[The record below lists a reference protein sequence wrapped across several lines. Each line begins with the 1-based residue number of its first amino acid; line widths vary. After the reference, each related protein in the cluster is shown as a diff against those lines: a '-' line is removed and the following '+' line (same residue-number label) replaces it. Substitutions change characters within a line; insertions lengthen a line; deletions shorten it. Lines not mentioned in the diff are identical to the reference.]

1 MQIDEEKIKKDALI
15 QELMAQRDK
24 ALLEC
29 LNKAMDLKILSHR
42 YTELEQKAVGAN
54 GAEKKESGQK
64 K

>member
-15 QELMAQRDK
+15 QELMTQRDK

-42 YTELEQKAVGAN
+42 YTELEQKVVGAN